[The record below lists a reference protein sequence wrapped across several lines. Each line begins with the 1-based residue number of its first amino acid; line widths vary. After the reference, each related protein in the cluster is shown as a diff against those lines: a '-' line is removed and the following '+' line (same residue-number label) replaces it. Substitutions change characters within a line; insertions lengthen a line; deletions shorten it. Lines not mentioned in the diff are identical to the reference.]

1 MATQLRTIIGTIA
14 DSIAEDPGRAQV
26 RLTVGNELVDGCE
39 VDVAIGS
46 HRVTV
51 DQPVGL
57 GGADAAPTPVEYALL
72 ALGSCVATTY
82 RFWSEKLGM
91 RLDQVRVDVSGD
103 LDLRGMFGLDHTVR
117 PGCSGVELRVTLGG
131 PEAAASYEMLA
142 RTVDEHS
149 PVLDLFAGGTPVT
162 RTLTIG

>member
-14 DSIAEDPGRAQV
+14 DSIADDPGRTQV
-26 RLTVGNELVDGCE
+26 QLTAGSALAGGCQ
-39 VDVAIGS
+39 VDVTMGG
-46 HRVTV
+46 HHLTV

-91 RLDQVRVDVSGD
+91 RLDHVRVDVSGG
-103 LDLRGMFGLDHTVR
+103 LDLRGMLGLDHAVR
-117 PGCSGVELRVTLGG
+117 PGYSSVELHVTLGG

-142 RTVDEHS
+142 RTVDAHS
-149 PVLDLFAGGTPVT
+149 PVLDLFTSGVPVA
-162 RTLTIG
+162 RHLTIG